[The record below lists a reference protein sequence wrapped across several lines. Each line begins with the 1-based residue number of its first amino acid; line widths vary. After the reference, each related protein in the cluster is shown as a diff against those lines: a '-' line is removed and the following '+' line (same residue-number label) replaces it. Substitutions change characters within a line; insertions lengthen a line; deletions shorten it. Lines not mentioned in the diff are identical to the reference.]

1 MNGAQIILYVT
12 FLLSGGEYVAVNEQS
27 LRTMSAVKS
36 NLESCILGKSFEINL
51 LLTALLAGGH
61 VLIEDVPGTGKT
73 QLIKAMARSMSG
85 EYRRIQCN
93 PDILPSDITGVS
105 VFHPHEERFVFRP
118 GPVMT
123 NILLAD
129 EINRATTK
137 TQSALLEV
145 MEERNVTADGFT
157 YELPHPFMLCATQN
171 PIDFEGTYI
180 LPEAQLDRFMMK
192 IGIGYP
198 DAATEKTMLHSHS
211 LGQPVD
217 QLQPVTTMEEISAIQ
232 SQIREVHMTE
242 ALTDYL
248 LFIVRRT
255 REHEAVL
262 LGASPRAS
270 IAFTL
275 AVKAYAFLQ
284 GRDYVI
290 PDDIKILAPYVLGH
304 RILLRPETRVDNMNS
319 GVILQRI
326 LQQASV
332 PVSVGR

>member
-1 MNGAQIILYVT
+1 MPLNPESI
-12 FLLSGGEYVAVNEQS
+12 AVI
-27 LRTMSAVKS
+27 SAVRK
-36 NLESCILGKSFEINL
+36 NLESCILGKSFEIKL

-73 QLIKAMARSMSG
+73 QLIKALARSMNG

-105 VFHPHEERFVFRP
+105 IYHPHEEKFVFRP

-145 MEERNVTADGFT
+145 MEERGVTVDGVT
-157 YELPHPFMLCATQN
+157 YPLPHPFMLCATQN

-180 LPEAQLDRFMMK
+180 LPEAQLDRFMIK
-192 IGIGYP
+192 ITMGYP
-198 DAATEKTMLHSHS
+198 DADTEKIMMLSHQY
-211 LGQPVD
+211 GQPAD
-217 QLQPVTTMEEISAIQ
+217 ALTPVTDMFRIAEIQ
-232 SQIREVHMTE
+232 QEIRKVHISDAVTE
-242 ALTDYL
+242 YL
-248 LFIVRRT
+248 LEIVRST

-270 IAFTL
+270 LAFL
-275 AVKAYAFLQ
+275 GAVKAYAFLG
-284 GRDYVI
+284 GRDFVL
-290 PDDIKILAPYVLGH
+290 PDDIKQLAPWVLGH
-304 RILLRPETRVDNMNS
+304 RILLRPESRLDNSHS
-319 GVILQRI
+319 GAVLQSILGQV
-326 LQQASV
+326 QV
-332 PVSVGR
+332 PVSVER